1 MFATALRSNPR
12 RSLATLVTVL
22 AAGGVAVGSG
32 ADFTASTANAGNAIT
47 SGTLTQSSSRGSAA
61 VVTGANLKPGDSTT
75 GTVTITNTGSLAG
88 TFTLSELAASTAF
101 QAGSLSLKVEDVTT
115 AASPVTV
122 YSGEFQSAGTK
133 ALGSFAA
140 GAARTYKFTVTLAQS
155 AGNAD
160 QGKAASATFQWD
172 ATQTN

>member
-32 ADFTASTANAGNAIT
+32 ADFTATTANAGNVIT
-47 SGTLTQSSSRGSAA
+47 SGTLTQSNSKGSAA
-61 VVTGANLKPGDSTT
+61 IVTGTNLKPGDSTT

-88 TFTLSELAASTAF
+88 TFTLSELAASNAF
-101 QAGSLSLKVEDVTT
+101 QPGSLSLKVEDVTT
-115 AASPVTV
+115 ATPVTV

-160 QGKAASATFQWD
+160 QAKSASATFQWD